1 MDINKILQHLPHR
14 YPFLLIDRVLSLE
27 MEPERRLTA
36 LKNVTINEPFFQGH
50 FPRNP
55 VMPGVLMIEA
65 MAQASGMLAHLAAET
80 EGKEGELFYLVKVD
94 RASMR
99 ESLEVRVPFLDHRV
113 VEYAWQL
120 PAEFKVRAGI
130 GKWPLKQIL
139 YKYVPKQL
147 VDRPKMGFGIPVDH
161 WLRAELRDWAE
172 ALIDPQR
179 LIREGYLNPQPIRE
193 KWDSHLNDNLGWH
206 YLLWPV
212 LMFQSWLE
220 HYEGN
225 R

>member
-1 MDINKILQHLPHR
+1 MNDQILPGPVETARIMEFLPHR

-94 RASMR
+94 RAKFNQVVVPGDQVLLDVIQKRIMR
-99 ESLEVRVPFLDHRV
+99 GMGLYECSASVEGRRVASCEILC
-113 VEYAWQL
+113 
-120 PAEFKVRAGI
+120 AGR
-130 GKWPLKQIL
+130 K
-139 YKYVPKQL
+139 
-147 VDRPKMGFGIPVDH
+147 
-161 WLRAELRDWAE
+161 E
-172 ALIDPQR
+172 
-179 LIREGYLNPQPIRE
+179 
-193 KWDSHLNDNLGWH
+193 
-206 YLLWPV
+206 
-212 LMFQSWLE
+212 
-220 HYEGN
+220 
-225 R
+225 